1 MNLLGCTRN
10 AQDYQSC
17 YSRQSRPSWITSCSK
32 QTTKQQSTAG
42 ILCTLTT
49 PSIISD
55 QLTHYSKGDMNWLTH
70 PGCFK
75 RDFDDFMV
83 YEISLD

>member
-1 MNLLGCTRN
+1 VYSKKQSSFINRAILGNLDLHGLHHVQN
-10 AQDYQSC
+10 KP
-17 YSRQSRPSWITSCSK
+17 PSSKIT
-32 QTTKQQSTAG
+32 G

-49 PSIISD
+49 PWNHSD

-75 RDFDDFMV
+75 RDFDDFMA
-83 YEISLD
+83 YPKNPGLITG